1 MTTVATNLGLDSIT
15 GKYRVLVK
23 SDKVKGECVVR
34 DFDDK
39 YEARKF
45 VYNVNHEKLEKQPSQ
60 DCFELGSK
68 SGFAPEQKPLPDY
81 RPRPIVLLPKWIPV
95 GCDMP
100 EQGGISGNMNK
111 NKSAF
116 PFICS

>member
-1 MTTVATNLGLDSIT
+1 MTTTATNLGVDSVT

-23 SDKVKGECVVR
+23 SDKLKNECVVR

-45 VYNVNHEKLEKQPSQ
+45 AYNINHDRIAGQPKN
-60 DCFELGSK
+60 DCFEFSTEK
-68 SGFAPEQKPLPDY
+68 GFAPEQKPLPDY
-81 RPRPIVLLPKWIPV
+81 NPKPIRLLPKWIPV

-100 EQGGISGNMNK
+100 EQGGISGTMNK
-111 NKSAF
+111 KGPKP
-116 PFICS
+116 PFACY